1 MEDVRGLTLTTG
13 EPRAAALYNDA
24 VAMLLEYRLTT
35 MATVKEA
42 LAADPGFVMAHCL
55 QGYLFMMFGTF
66 SVLDAARGALA
77 KAEAGLA
84 HASERER
91 THVAALRAW
100 STGDTA
106 AACAAWDRILFEHP
120 RDLLALRLQHFSSFW
135 MGRAVALRN
144 TPASVLHGWDESV
157 PGYGNV
163 LGMLA
168 FGYEEC
174 GEYKLAEDA
183 GRRGVALN
191 PNDLWALHAVA
202 HVLEM
207 QGRHDEGIAW
217 LARPDDA
224 WADRNPFRGHLWWH
238 LALQHLDAGNAEVP
252 LALYDRSI
260 YNANSNFYLDI
271 QNAASLL
278 ARLEFCGADV
288 GGRWTPLAD
297 HAETHLDDH
306 ALAFT
311 DLHCMMSL
319 ARAERFAAARQLL
332 ESMTRYAAD
341 ERAYAAA
348 AMRAAALPLC
358 QAILAFGEGRYEDA
372 VALFLPLRHS
382 NQIVGASHAQR
393 EILGLYLVVAAIR
406 AGYRSMAQAL
416 LQERAA
422 LKPGSAITERLVRAA
437 AAR

>member
-1 MEDVRGLTLTTG
+1 MQDVRDLALTASA
-13 EPRAAALYNDA
+13 PQAVALYDDA
-24 VAMLLEYRLTT
+24 VAKLLEYRLST
-35 MATVKEA
+35 MPTVKEA
-42 LAADPGFVMAHCL
+42 IAADPDFVMGHCL

-66 SVLDAARGALA
+66 SVLDAGRAALA

-84 HASERER
+84 RANEREQL
-91 THVAALRAW
+91 HVAALRAW

-106 AACAAWDRILFEHP
+106 AACAAWDRILFAHP
-120 RDLLALRLQHFSSFW
+120 RDLLALRLHHFNSFW
-135 MGRAVALRN
+135 MGRSFALRN
-144 TPASVLHGWDESV
+144 VAASVLRSWDDSV

-174 GEYKLAEDA
+174 GEYKPAEDA

-207 QGRHDEGIAW
+207 EGRHDEGIAW
-217 LARPDDA
+217 LSRPADA

-238 LALQHLDAGNAEVP
+238 LALQHLDAGDAAAA

-288 GGRWTPLAD
+288 GARWTPLAD

-319 ARAERFAAARQLL
+319 ARAGRFAAARTLI

-341 ERAYAAA
+341 EHAYAAA
-348 AMRAAALPLC
+348 AMRAAALPLAR
-358 QAILAFGEGRYEDA
+358 AILAFGEAKYDDA
-372 VALFLPLRHS
+372 VALLLPLRHS

-393 EILGLYLVVAAIR
+393 EVFALYLIVAAMR
-406 AGYRSMAQAL
+406 AGNRSMAEAL
-416 LQERAA
+416 LRERAT
-422 LKPGSAITERLVRAA
+422 LKPGSAITERLARAA
-437 AAR
+437 AR